1 MLNGRTTYVIKFPT
15 CIFRLVFE
23 LRVTQNGNDG
33 STIDLGD
40 VKVST
45 SPSGVSV
52 TFRCEYPV
60 DISLTSKSFS
70 VQSVEGH
77 GTQTAV
83 GNLADGFSL
92 SLNADEIIIG
102 QMLQVSVTWS
112 LSLSDIVF
120 YLRDC
125 AVEQGE
131 SSVSVIRDGCFS
143 EALKESLNFLPWLLY
158 TETFIH
164 HKFRLKKTVR
174 RKKTLRLRVMLR
186 QLIIYVIYDVTIFWS

>member
-1 MLNGRTTYVIKFPT
+1 
-15 CIFRLVFE
+15 VFE
-23 LRVTQNGNDG
+23 LIVKQNGNDG
-33 STIDLGD
+33 ATIDLGD

-52 TFRCEYPV
+52 SFRCEYPV
-60 DISLTSKSFS
+60 DISLTSKTFS
-70 VQSVEGH
+70 VKSIEEH

-92 SLNADEIIIG
+92 SVNADEIMIG

-131 SSVSVIRDGCFS
+131 SSVIVIRDGCFS
-143 EALKESLNFLPWLLY
+143 EALKESLTFYPIFL
-158 TETFIH
+158 EIQDQ
-164 HKFRLKKTVR
+164 LKKN
-174 RKKTLRLRVMLR
+174 
-186 QLIIYVIYDVTIFWS
+186 

>member
-1 MLNGRTTYVIKFPT
+1 MK
-15 CIFRLVFE
+15 
-23 LRVTQNGNDG
+23 QNGNDG

-52 TFRCEYPV
+52 TFRCEYPL

-70 VQSVEGH
+70 VKSVEGH

-92 SLNADEIIIG
+92 SVNDDEIIIG

-131 SSVSVIRDGCFS
+131 SSVSVIQDGCFS
-143 EALKESLNFLPWLLY
+143 EALKESLKCSTMVNPMSEQTKPLFAQNIFFEEYFNLPHFRFFTEYGIPFCLAKHRILL
-158 TETFIH
+158 
-164 HKFRLKKTVR
+164 RLKPN
-174 RKKTLRLRVMLR
+174 
-186 QLIIYVIYDVTIFWS
+186 I